1 MMIRTAEASPRLTAR
16 VAGIFYLLNVITA
29 FLSLFSFRGL
39 VVSGDPAATATNIVA
54 HGSRFRLGF
63 ASEIIATACSIAVT
77 ALFYE
82 LFKPV
87 NRSLSLLAAFFRLI
101 ACAVAAFSYLFHLA
115 PLQILGGAHHLGTLK
130 SEELQA
136 LSLLLLSLQPRSIN
150 IFIIFFG
157 FHFVLIGYLIFRS
170 TFLPRALGVLAAF
183 AGFGALT
190 FLAPPLGTYLLFPY
204 LAAIFLLCEVSL
216 TLWLVIVG
224 VDVQRWQEQ
233 ARAAAFRA

>member
-1 MMIRTAEASPRLTAR
+1 MIRTAEASPRLTAR
-16 VAGIFYLLNVITA
+16 LAGISYLLNVMTA
-29 FLSLFSFRGL
+29 LLSVFSFRGL
-39 VVSGDPAATATNIVA
+39 VVSGDPAATATNILA
-54 HGSRFRLGF
+54 HASRFRLGF
-63 ASEIIATACSIAVT
+63 AFEIIATASSIAVT

-101 ACAVAAFSYLFHLA
+101 ACALAAFSYLFHLV
-115 PLQILGGAHHLGTLK
+115 PLQILGGTYPLRVVK
-130 SEELQA
+130 SEELPA
-136 LSLLLLSLQPRSIN
+136 LALLLLSFQPRTMN

-157 FHFVLIGYLIFRS
+157 FHFVVIGYLTFRS

-183 AGFGALT
+183 AGLGALS
-190 FLAPPLGTYLLFPY
+190 FLAPPLGTYLFPY
-204 LAAIFLLCEVSL
+204 LAATYLLCEVSL
-216 TLWLVIVG
+216 TLWLIIVG